1 MTKAVI
7 TLKDTGGQIEMSLF
21 LEGGFQK
28 DSHAH
33 QHANLVLKYLDSIAG
48 MKTEGAVQWVEG
60 EFQASKDAPPTERV
74 ENETVRGH
82 LEEVKDALHGA
93 MAYRSQNSKM
103 WEAFH
108 RAMVEIEK
116 ALTIPDEALAPV
128 DMAHKIV
135 GANGLALNSSNFG
148 FMGEGNPR

>member
-48 MKTEGAVQWVEG
+48 MKTEGAVQWVDG
-60 EFQASKDAPPTERV
+60 EFKATNDAPATTPV
-74 ENETVRGH
+74 ENEIVRGH
-82 LEEVKDALHGA
+82 LEEVKDAILA
-93 MAYRSQNSKM
+93 AQAYRGQNSKM

-116 ALTIPDEALAPV
+116 ALAIPDEAPAPV

-135 GANGLALNSSNFG
+135 GANGLALSSH
-148 FMGEGNPR
+148 